1 MIKAPSAELKPNQK
15 DQDSLPPYDMLDK
28 IIKSYIE
35 EDMDLDYITD
45 VLGIPPN
52 IVKKVIRLIDKNE
65 YKRRQ
70 GSPGIKITQRAFGKD
85 RRFPIT
91 NRFTE

>member
-35 EDMDLDYITD
+35 DDMDFDYITEA
-45 VLGIPPN
+45 LGFPPD
-52 IVKKVIRLIDKNE
+52 IVKKVIKLIDMNE

-70 GSPGIKITQRAFGKD
+70 GSPGIKITKRAFGKD

-91 NRFTE
+91 NRFVE